1 MTEGEWEKRER
12 DRTCEDERGSERLG
26 GGVGGGGS
34 NEGQGEGEKVTE
46 AVLGL

>member
-1 MTEGEWEKRER
+1 MGKKARETGRVKTNGAQR
-12 DRTCEDERGSERLG
+12 DFG

>member
-1 MTEGEWEKRER
+1 MKTNGAQR
-12 DRTCEDERGSERLG
+12 DFG

>member
-26 GGVGGGGS
+26 GGGGWEAGGAMRDR
-34 NEGQGEGEKVTE
+34 EKE
-46 AVLGL
+46 RK